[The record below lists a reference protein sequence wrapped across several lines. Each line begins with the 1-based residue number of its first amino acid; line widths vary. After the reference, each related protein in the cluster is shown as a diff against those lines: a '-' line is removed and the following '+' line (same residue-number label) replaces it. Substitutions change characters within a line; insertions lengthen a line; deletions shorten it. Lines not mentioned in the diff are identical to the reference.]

1 MLLADHKWRYLSVV
15 LAAQQV
21 ADALLSMLYQWLT

>member
-1 MLLADHKWRYLSVV
+1 MLLADKPFHKWLRLSVV

-21 ADALLSMLYQWLT
+21 ADALLSIL